1 MADEGMDGAAG
12 REKGQYYKQ
21 AQTAN
26 RMNNAAQADAVARAR
41 NEEVFITSFQQ

>member
-1 MADEGMDGAAG
+1 MADEGMDGAVG

-41 NEEVFITSFQQ
+41 RKEVL